1 MSRKTGNPNTRKRNR
16 LVEGI
21 DKRNLGY
28 FNHIAYQIHNEQRSQ
43 DKENR
48 AGDITPAPKTDHKR
62 NTGESV

>member
-1 MSRKTGNPNTRKRNR
+1 MSRKTGNPNNRKRNR

-28 FNHIAYQIHNEQRSQ
+28 FNHIAYQIHAEQRSQ

-48 AGDITPAPKTDHKR
+48 AETDHK
-62 NTGESV
+62 NTGEST

>member
-1 MSRKTGNPNTRKRNR
+1 MSRKTGNPNKRKRNR

-43 DKENR
+43 DKENE
-48 AGDITPAPKTDHKR
+48 AQWNK
-62 NTGESV
+62 

>member
-1 MSRKTGNPNTRKRNR
+1 MSRKTGNPNKRKRNR

-28 FNHIAYQIHNEQRSQ
+28 FNHIAYQIHAEQRSQ

-48 AGDITPAPKTDHKR
+48 AGDITPAPKTDHKT
-62 NTGESV
+62 NTGESI

>member
-1 MSRKTGNPNTRKRNR
+1 MSRKTGNPNKRKRNR

-48 AGDITPAPKTDHKR
+48 TGDIIPTPKTDHKT
-62 NTGESV
+62 NTGESI